1 MTATTEQKKIVRRF
15 LSQCNGYAQGQL
27 EKYQGRL
34 AGRGGMEAL
43 ELEAKIHQWQVY
55 RAFNAHAMAELDAG
69 ELDSWF
75 EGEDSG
81 PGAGV

>member
-1 MTATTEQKKIVRRF
+1 MTAAAEQKKIVKRF
-15 LSQCNGYAQGQL
+15 LSQCNDYAQGQL

-34 AGRGGMEAL
+34 AGTAGMEAM

-75 EGEDSG
+75 DGEDPG
-81 PGAGV
+81 PEAGV

>member
-1 MTATTEQKKIVRRF
+1 MTAAAEQKKIVKRF
-15 LSQCNGYAQGQL
+15 LSQCNDYAQGQL

-34 AGRGGMEAL
+34 AGRAGMEAL

-75 EGEDSG
+75 EGEVPG
-81 PGAGV
+81 PRAGD

>member
-1 MTATTEQKKIVRRF
+1 MTTAAEQKKIVRRC
-15 LSQCNGYAQGQL
+15 LGQCNNYAQGQL
-27 EKYQGRL
+27 EKYQGQL

-55 RAFNAHAMAELDAG
+55 RAFNAHAIEELEAG

-75 EGEDSG
+75 EAEDAG
-81 PGAGV
+81 PKAGV

>member
-1 MTATTEQKKIVRRF
+1 MTTAAEQKKIVRRF
-15 LSQCNGYAQGQL
+15 LSQCNDYAQGQL

-55 RAFNAHAMAELDAG
+55 RAFNAHAIEELEAG

-75 EGEDSG
+75 EAEDAG
-81 PGAGV
+81 PKAGV